1 MLFSILYEVSLF
13 LVGLATL
20 PKILYMRLMH
30 KKYKH
35 SLAKKFGNAFPIIHK
50 GDRPLVWIHAVS
62 VGETKVAASLVK
74 RFKAENSDYLVVVSS
89 VTETGHAEAQRA
101 IPSADFHVYY
111 PFDFSCVVKP
121 IVRKVNPDLVVLCE
135 SDFWYNFLSSSKA
148 QGAKV
153 ALINGKISEKSLK
166 RFQSIPWFSK
176 RLFDQIDLFCIQN
189 KHYMERFDA
198 LQLTE
203 EKNMFITGNMK
214 FDDACIA
221 LSQDQLREWRN
232 QLGIK
237 LSDQVIVIGSSHD
250 PEEKNLLKSL
260 QELWQSYPDL
270 KVIMV
275 PRHPERFNEVANLLQ
290 KQGVPFQRFTT
301 INNQAEA
308 KVILMDTMGL
318 LRKCYQL
325 ADIAIVG
332 GSFTSK
338 VGGHNILEPSW
349 FGVPVLFGPFM
360 HQQPE
365 LVELVQEYGSGQQIK
380 FEECAA
386 VIESLLT
393 DQEKRKRIG
402 QAGLKMVGELHGAT
416 EKTFTAI
423 KSLIKTNK

>member
-1 MLFSILYEVSLF
+1 MFFSILYEISLV

-20 PKILYMRLMH
+20 PKILYMRLVH

-35 SLAKKFGNAFPIIHK
+35 SLFRKFGNGFPIIEK
-50 GDRPLVWIHAVS
+50 GDRPLIWIHAVS

-74 RFKAENSDYLVVVSS
+74 RLKVENKNSLIVVSS

-101 IPSADFHVYY
+101 IPSADFHVYF
-111 PFDFSCVVKP
+111 PFDFSWVIKP
-121 IVRKVNPDLVVLCE
+121 IVKRVNPDLVILCE
-135 SDFWYNFLSSSKA
+135 SDFWYNFLSTAKG
-148 QGAKV
+148 QGAKI
-153 ALINGKISEKSLK
+153 ALINGKISERSLK
-166 RFQSIPWFSK
+166 RFQATPFFSK

-189 KHYMERFDA
+189 KHYMERFEA
-198 LQLTE
+198 LQLPV
-203 EKNMFITGNMK
+203 EKKRLITGNMK
-214 FDDACIA
+214 FDDACIS
-221 LSQDQLREWRN
+221 LSADQLRDWRE
-232 QLGIK
+232 QLGVK
-237 LSDQVIVIGSSHD
+237 SSDQIIVVGSSHD

-260 QELWQSYPDL
+260 QELWKKFPDL
-270 KVIMV
+270 KAILV

-290 KQGVPFQRFTT
+290 KQAIPFQRFTA
-301 INNQAEA
+301 INKQAGA

-365 LVELVQEYGSGQQIK
+365 LVELVQEYGSGQQVK
-380 FEECAA
+380 FEECTP
-386 VIESLLT
+386 VIESLLK
-393 DQEKRKRIG
+393 DQESRQKIG
-402 QAGLKMVGELHGAT
+402 KAGLKMVGELHGAT
-416 EKTFTAI
+416 EKTFEAI
-423 KSLIKTNK
+423 NSLISKNK